1 MTSAEQRVRPRPQEN
16 LVDNDPAPPT
26 PAEDPDTP
34 VSTTIERQLRRL
46 PTVLL
51 NAAAVLSTTVMA
63 VAIDPK
69 KPPFRGY

>member
-1 MTSAEQRVRPRPQEN
+1 M
-16 LVDNDPAPPT
+16 DNDPAPPT

-34 VSTTIERQLRRL
+34 ASTAIERQLRRL
-46 PTVLL
+46 PSVLL

-69 KPPFRGY
+69 SPPFRGD

>member
-1 MTSAEQRVRPRPQEN
+1 
-16 LVDNDPAPPT
+16 VDNDPAPPT

-63 VAIDPK
+63 VAIGPQE
-69 KPPFRGY
+69 PALQGRLSVRAWVRHASEENR